1 MDDILDFTSSSKVMG
16 KPALNDLKSGL
27 ATAPVLFA
35 AEEYPELTP
44 LIQRRFQNDGDVN
57 LAQKL
62 VFQSRGIE
70 RTRELAAEHASLAAE
85 KVRSV
90 GFQNSR
96 KYADNLMLRAQT
108 NQNLLNLSSCP
119 NFCRTRVICSSLL
132 LRQ

>member
-1 MDDILDFTSSSKVMG
+1 MHAMLQFVDDIMDFTSSSKVMG

-35 AEEYPELTP
+35 AEEYPELSL

-85 KVRSV
+85 KVWIS
-90 GFQNSR
+90 
-96 KYADNLMLRAQT
+96 Y
-108 NQNLLNLSSCP
+108 
-119 NFCRTRVICSSLL
+119 VIS
-132 LRQ
+132 